1 MIAFSISC
9 LGVFC
14 VFFWKPLNKMTMF
27 PLSRMKNTRYIFPLW
42 FALNSKRQS
51 RINFT
56 NFTFHLGSVLIYYM
70 IYASCAVCWV
80 KSIVEIH
87 EVILLVLSPSIHIVK
102 LLKSLYIRELIHRE
116 YFTNLTTYSIMLH
129 YVLTFH
135 LLLVEKVGYVRIA
148 DRWEKDYPR

>member
-1 MIAFSISC
+1 
-9 LGVFC
+9 
-14 VFFWKPLNKMTMF
+14 MT
-27 PLSRMKNTRYIFPLW
+27 
-42 FALNSKRQS
+42 
-51 RINFT
+51 
-56 NFTFHLGSVLIYYM
+56 
-70 IYASCAVCWV
+70 YASCAVCWV

-87 EVILLVLSPSIHIVK
+87 EVVLLVLSPSIHIVK